1 MTPCR
6 RMEERPTSL
15 CGHLKG
21 QAASYLVWPWPRP
34 RSRRPRGTASPG
46 RGLGPHRRP
55 RPAALTCEPRPGP
68 SITPHAR
75 PAAAPEQS
83 GGRGSLSTPQPP
95 LAHFRLAPRPPNC
108 ALPSAANPP
117 REANPRPLSHG
128 GGTFSPLENC
138 RSSPPSAP
146 PPLCSFLSPTLGTA
160 SGSHP
165 TGSIGAFQRPGSG
178 LPKARCS
185 CGNLSLTS
193 VFSTVKWSQEQ
204 LHASVWK
211 IN

>member
-1 MTPCR
+1 M
-6 RMEERPTSL
+6 
-15 CGHLKG
+15 
-21 QAASYLVWPWPRP
+21 WPRP
-34 RSRRPRGTASPG
+34 RSRRPCGSASPG

-68 SITPHAR
+68 SITPRAR
-75 PAAAPEQS
+75 PAAAAAAAPAQS
-83 GGRGSLSTPQPP
+83 GSRGSPSTPQPP
-95 LAHFRLAPRPPNC
+95 LAHFRLALRPPNC
-108 ALPSAANPP
+108 EYPSAANPL

-146 PPLCSFLSPTLGTA
+146 PPLWSFLRP
-160 SGSHP
+160 HP
-165 TGSIGAFQRPGSG
+165 WHHFRFPLRRFYRCMFRLLFQRPGVG
-178 LPKARCS
+178 YFKARCP
-185 CGNLSLTS
+185 CGSLSLTS

-204 LHASVWK
+204 LHVSVWK